1 MALAST
7 TPGRHLEWSPGR
19 ATLASL
25 APSINVHNPHMPRFQ
40 GSPVLWPPPAGNGA
54 GSQATRSGQ
63 GRLGPGASLR
73 VSCASPGRWRSVPG
87 EAPCVTGSYLP
98 GHGCSGPRG
107 INLEIFACAWVGAAF
122 GHDSA
127 RHRPGHTKLR
137 NMRGLSRRVK
147 PVTLNGALNVVISI
161 LILCLLL
168 LFTRWLEQGYQSP
181 G

>member
-1 MALAST
+1 MSI
-7 TPGRHLEWSPGR
+7 TPTCLGFKGARCSGLLLPETGLGRRP
-19 ATLASL
+19 
-25 APSINVHNPHMPRFQ
+25 
-40 GSPVLWPPPAGNGA
+40 PVPVRGD
-54 GSQATRSGQ
+54 SG
-63 GRLGPGASLR
+63 PEHPYVFR
-73 VSCASPGRWRSVPG
+73 VPSPGRWRSVPG